1 MVTRLDWS
9 GQIIRTKK
17 IKQTTSEDRDFHKL
31 YEIMNKLQLTHYCQ
45 WLYNTEMTHTAPF
58 LNPLMRDKM
67 DLCFPEAKILS
78 TTATADIL
86 ICHVTAVQDRIA
98 IFSVGEVRVTSLSAT

>member
-1 MVTRLDWS
+1 
-9 GQIIRTKK
+9 
-17 IKQTTSEDRDFHKL
+17 
-31 YEIMNKLQLTHYCQ
+31 
-45 WLYNTEMTHTAPF
+45 MTHTAPF

-86 ICHVTAVQDRIA
+86 ICHVTGVRDRIA
-98 IFSVGEVRVTSLSAT
+98 IFSVGWRSESYFIIRYVTLVSRPVPAA